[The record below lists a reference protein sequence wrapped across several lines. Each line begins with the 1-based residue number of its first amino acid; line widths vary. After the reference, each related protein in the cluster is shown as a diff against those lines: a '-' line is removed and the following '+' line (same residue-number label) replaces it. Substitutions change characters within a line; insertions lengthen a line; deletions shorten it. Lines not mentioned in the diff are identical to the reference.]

1 MVEITKIQIC
11 LTAREDQ
18 NLPAALHGLPDY
30 CVSSFKEHSKG
41 NWRGEFVI
49 SCPVAP
55 NLAEGDFVDDF
66 APYFPNLLGLKTFY
80 DAEFQLQIAVGAPA
94 SNFFELP
101 SHMVALLAAL
111 GAKIRIVKN

>member
-30 CVSSFKEHSKG
+30 CVSSFKERSKG